1 MSPNRDQSPSS
12 TSVSESNPSP
22 YRVSAVRASRY
33 LRDTGMLGVRS
44 LDFILRFCLGIREF
58 SRRSD
63 CILRAS
69 RARSEN
75 TVVIAGRTLVE
86 EGAPIIE
93 LHFWNEHLALC
104 EGPNGLFAWSLC
116 IERRVRLSLM
126 LLADQIAEDDGMA
139 KHDAIRAT
147 LTFSLGGVERVA
159 ERLGFTVIYPMRTTS
174 QRVHDYFEG
183 FLIGWLMWAFH
194 PCSVR
199 TGKKRAPTRVE
210 LWMSTHEL
218 QRRYGTTSFEL
229 DSKAGRC

>member
-1 MSPNRDQSPSS
+1 MFPDRDQSPSS
-12 TSVSESNPSP
+12 TSVSESNTSP
-22 YRVSAVRASRY
+22 DIVAAFLASRY
-33 LRDTGMLGVRS
+33 LRDAGLLGVRS

-69 RARSEN
+69 IGHCDSAVLIGGE
-75 TVVIAGRTLVE
+75 TLVAK
-86 EGAPIIE
+86 GDPIIE

-104 EGPNGLFAWSLC
+104 EGPNGLFGWSLC

-139 KHDAIRAT
+139 KHDAIRAS

-159 ERLGFTVIYPMRTTS
+159 ERLGFTVIYPTRTTP

-183 FLIGWLMWAFH
+183 FLIGWLTWAFH

-199 TGKKRAPTRVE
+199 TDKRRAPIRVE

-218 QRRYGTTSFEL
+218 QRRYGTSSFEL
-229 DSKAGRC
+229 EANVSQC